1 MVYTLPRME
10 NIAPVPVGDPPP
22 SGTTE
27 IRISV
32 LTVVKIIVLVVGL
45 YLLWRL
51 GDVIVMIFIALLLAS
66 LLDPFADWLA
76 KRKIPRAI
84 AVLVIYIVLF
94 GLLSL
99 AIVLIIPPLLTE
111 FSELVRNFATIWQ
124 RVGGGLASVRE
135 LSAEYG
141 LAENIQRGL
150 LAVEQGLG
158 AAITSALGTLRGFFG
173 GLVSFLLVLVLTFY
187 LVVEENAV
195 KRLFRSVA
203 PVEYQP
209 YLADVLTRMQQKI
222 GRWLRGEL
230 VLMFIVGLF
239 SYIGLAILGVDYALI
254 LALIAGFAEIIPY
267 AGPIMAAIPAVV
279 LAFTQSPV
287 KALFVLVLY
296 FAIQQLENNLLVP
309 KVMQRAVGLNPI
321 VSIIALL
328 VGARLGGILNP
339 EHAIAGGLLGAV
351 LAIPVATALSVLVQD
366 LFREREKSEAARER

>member
-1 MVYTLPRME
+1 ME